1 MGIVDKQASVV
12 LTEMQVRVVGLGKV
26 VGQDIVGLMAQTEL
40 TVLTERVVGLAGVDN
55 KDKKV
60 QKVSPVKTVI
70 LAGLVIVGKA
80 DIADRVVIAENR
92 ALMVLMV

>member
-12 LTEMQVRVVGLGKV
+12 LTEMQVRVVGQVKV

-40 TVLTERVVGLAGVDN
+40 TVLTERVVGQAGVDN

-60 QKVSPVKTVI
+60 QKVSPVKTVL
-70 LAGLVIVGKA
+70 LAGVDTQVTAVKVVIV
-80 DIADRVVIAENR
+80 ENR
-92 ALMVLMV
+92 VLMVSMD

>member
-1 MGIVDKQASVV
+1 MVIVDKQGSEV
-12 LTEMQVRVVGLGKV
+12 LTAMRVRVAGQGKV
-26 VGQDIVGLMAQTEL
+26 DKAGIADRMVQTEL